1 MHTRLRRGGLAV
13 AAGLLSLSSLT
24 FLGTQLAGGTQP
36 VEDVSYDTGNVKVSG
51 PVRNASCSVTTD
63 FHNEGNAPVAITVN
77 QSIAG
82 DGGWVWFLPPGDLD
96 EFTFGA
102 TETIFVIEPG
112 ETARLAVYDS
122 RVTAPFQFREGV
134 GPWFTRDINSNGR
147 CDDGTTTSAP
157 TTSTTEE
164 PTTTTEAP
172 TTTQPEP
179 TTTVPGPTTTVPTP
193 TTAPPVFQ
201 TVTCP
206 AGSYVRLT
214 FSGELP
220 AVAVITYN
228 GLTVHASSA
237 IAQWITTLPISTDVV
252 IQVLSEGVVAD
263 CPFIETTTTLAPAV
277 RSAGITGGGS
287 DVPGALL
294 VREELP
300 FTAGKPVPWWM
311 SPHIAIVF
319 LAAGSG
325 LVVACTDQGRALVRY
340 IASRR

>member
-1 MHTRLRRGGLAV
+1 MHNRLRRGGLAV

-24 FLGTQLAGGTQP
+24 FLGTQLAGGIEP

-63 FHNEGNAPVAITVN
+63 FHNEGNASVAITVN
-77 QSIAG
+77 QSIAN

-134 GPWFTRDINSNGR
+134 GPWFTRDIDSNGR
-147 CDDGTTTSAP
+147 CDDGTTTTEAP

-179 TTTVPGPTTTVPTP
+179 TTTVPTP

-206 AGSYVRLT
+206 SGSYVRLT

-237 IAQWITTLPISTDVV
+237 IAQWITTLPISVDVV

-263 CPFIETTTTLAPAV
+263 CPFFETTTTLAPAV
-277 RSAGITGGGS
+277 RSAGVTGGGLEA
-287 DVPGALL
+287 PPAIL

-311 SPHIAIVF
+311 SPQTAILY
-319 LAAGSG
+319 LAAGGS
-325 LVVACTDQGRALVRY
+325 LVVACTDKGRALVRY